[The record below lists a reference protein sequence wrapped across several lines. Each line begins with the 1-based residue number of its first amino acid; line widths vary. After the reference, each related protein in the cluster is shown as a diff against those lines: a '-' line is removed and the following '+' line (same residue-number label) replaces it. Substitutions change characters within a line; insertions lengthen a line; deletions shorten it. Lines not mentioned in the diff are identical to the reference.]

1 MDKSREERVA
11 EGITILRKLRE
22 VGIDDY
28 NPGAKVVKDAIRAW
42 IADGTAVTIKK
53 IDFGRFDRVG
63 TLVLP
68 RRAGVEPS
76 LALKVRE

>member
-1 MDKSREERVA
+1 MEKTKEERVA

-22 VGIDDY
+22 VGIDDM

-42 IADGTAVTIKK
+42 IADGAAVTLKR

-63 TLVLP
+63 VLVLP
-68 RRAGVEPS
+68 RRSGVEPS